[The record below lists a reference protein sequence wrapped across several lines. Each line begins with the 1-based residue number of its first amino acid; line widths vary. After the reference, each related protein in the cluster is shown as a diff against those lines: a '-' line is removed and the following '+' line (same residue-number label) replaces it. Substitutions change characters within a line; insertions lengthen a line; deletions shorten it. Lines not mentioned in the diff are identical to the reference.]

1 MAEIVPLV
9 LAPTDQQEVQQSVV
23 RVLEN
28 TLAFAKEGKID
39 SIIMLVSHGDGNWY
53 PVMSESINFSR
64 DIGRIEILK
73 QQWIR
78 DVLVG
83 NGL

>member
-1 MAEIVPLV
+1 MAEIIPLV
-9 LAPTDQQEVQQSVV
+9 LAPTDAQEVQQSVV
-23 RVLEN
+23 RILET
-28 TLAFAKEGKID
+28 TLGYAKEGKID
-39 SIIMLVSHGDGNWY
+39 SIIMLVSHGNDEWY
-53 PVMSESINFSR
+53 PVVSESMCFSR

-78 DVLVG
+78 DVLAG

>member
-1 MAEIVPLV
+1 MAEIIPLA

-23 RVLEN
+23 KLLET
-28 TLAFAKEGKID
+28 TLGFAKEGKID
-39 SIIMLVSHGDGNWY
+39 SIIMVVSHGNDWY
-53 PVMSESINFSR
+53 PIVSESMNFSR

-83 NGL
+83 INL